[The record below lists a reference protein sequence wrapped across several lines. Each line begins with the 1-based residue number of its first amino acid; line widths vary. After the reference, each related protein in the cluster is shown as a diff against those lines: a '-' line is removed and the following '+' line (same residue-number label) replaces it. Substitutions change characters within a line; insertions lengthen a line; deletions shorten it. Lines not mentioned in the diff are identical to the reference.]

1 MLLKPV
7 ASGLVDKLL
16 FTHCTAL
23 SGSKRLSASQACGL
37 NRRTHAHAVVK
48 LVEGVVEVLHPA
60 RVVVRVRL
68 SIHDRGEVLFVDAA
82 KRVPAR
88 HEPDHLAHVEALFRE
103 RRGVRREI
111 LLRFGD
117 SLGASFRSVDATSA
131 EGNHGAGTSTNGV
144 DRAEGNEVGH

>member
-7 ASGLVDKLL
+7 ASALVDKLL

-23 SGSKRLSASQACGL
+23 SGSKRLSAIQAYDL
-37 NRRTHAHAVVK
+37 NGRIHAHAVVK
-48 LVEGVVEVLHPA
+48 LVERVVEVLHPGC
-60 RVVVRVRL
+60 VVVRIRL
-68 SIHDRGEVLFVDAA
+68 SIHDRREVLFVDAA

-103 RRGVRREI
+103 GRGVRREI
-111 LLRFGD
+111 LLRLGD
-117 SLGASFRSVDATSA
+117 ALGASFRSVDATSA
-131 EGNHGAGTSTNGV
+131 EGDDRACTSTNGV